1 MSALEVW
8 RREEPRRAG
17 PQIGGATLTT
27 PTGALGFY
35 FLLFVLAISLY
46 ACGQL
51 AAMRREEPDQQL
63 EMLFALPVGRV
74 PLAHRR

>member
-1 MSALEVW
+1 
-8 RREEPRRAG
+8 
-17 PQIGGATLTT
+17 
-27 PTGALGFY
+27 
-35 FLLFVLAISLY
+35 VLAISLY